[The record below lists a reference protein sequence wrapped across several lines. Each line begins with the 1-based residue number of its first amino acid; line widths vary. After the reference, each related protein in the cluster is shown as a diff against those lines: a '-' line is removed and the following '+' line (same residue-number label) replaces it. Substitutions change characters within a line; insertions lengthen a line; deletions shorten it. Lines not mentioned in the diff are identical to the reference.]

1 MSGDN
6 DATVITSFQPNHFK
20 LFLSKKSS
28 LLVITATCI
37 NGAKNRIKSGNAALV
52 HIRQQPKDDVLCKLA
67 SSLLLHQ
74 STDDSLEKMK
84 KGCKVKADATNKI
97 VIRAHANIERNR
109 KGDRLVECVEVLC
122 VEGYDGDDDNTTTPY
137 LPVNNDDTE
146 YCEYITGKK
155 EEHPISLKVQ
165 RSKIFANWIID
176 TYGKESLCRGTGV
189 LDVAGGNGETCSH
202 LVANGIP
209 VTLLDPNPRCGDDN
223 NPTPFTIIPL
233 PLNGDGSDLTSR
245 TDDIGNTVRN
255 CSFIC
260 GLHPDQATEPIVS
273 LAERLNVK
281 FAILPCC
288 VMPSL
293 FPNRVQRK
301 HGDSV
306 RSYSA
311 FCQYLLDMAPDNE
324 EFLVNYLPF
333 VGRNKVIYRSPS

>member
-1 MSGDN
+1 MSGD
-6 DATVITSFQPNHFK
+6 DATIVISFQPNHFK
-20 LFLSKKSS
+20 LFLSKKIS

-37 NGAKNRIKSGNAALV
+37 NGAKNRIKPGNAALF
-52 HIRQQPKDDVLCKLA
+52 HIRQPKDVLYKMA
-67 SSLLLHQ
+67 SSLLQ
-74 STDDSLEKMK
+74 SADSLQDMK
-84 KGCKVKADATNKI
+84 KACKVDADATKKI
-97 VIRAHANIERNR
+97 VIRANANIERNR
-109 KGDRLVECVEVLC
+109 KGDRLIECVEVLC
-122 VEGYDGDDDNTTTPY
+122 IQDNGDTTSY
-137 LPVNNDDTE
+137 LPVNNTDL

-155 EEHPISLKVQ
+155 DENQISLKVQ
-165 RSKIFANWIID
+165 RSKIFAEWIID
-176 TYGKESLCRGTGV
+176 TYGKDLLCRGTGV
-189 LDVAGGNGETCSH
+189 LDVAGGNGETCRH

-223 NPTPFTIIPL
+223 SAFTIIPH

-245 TDDIGNTVRN
+245 NDDIGHIVRN

-273 LAERLNVK
+273 LAERLNVN

-293 FPNRVQRK
+293 FPHRVQRK
-301 HGDSV
+301 HGVAV

-311 FCQYLLDMAPDNE
+311 FCEYLLDMAPENE
-324 EFLVNYLPF
+324 EFLVDYLPF